1 MGFYLV
7 MSCRGGG
14 TTKNVSSGDSLRIDI
29 PVIITG
35 GDSGT
40 FFKLVCVGR
49 KENATSCK
57 YKTYL
62 VILGLDTKWTRS
74 KMRIL
79 ITTQLTK
86 IFCEVHYYLSC
97 QHLTTTKWGLELG
110 LSLVAA

>member
-1 MGFYLV
+1 MGFYLI

-35 GDSGT
+35 GDSGI

-57 YKTYL
+57 YKTYF
-62 VILGLDTKWTRS
+62 DSNSRS
-74 KMRIL
+74 WYEVDRI
-79 ITTQLTK
+79 K
-86 IFCEVHYYLSC
+86 DANFNNYSVSFKVFCEVHYYLPC
-97 QHLTTTKWGLELG
+97 HHLKKGNED
-110 LSLVAA
+110 